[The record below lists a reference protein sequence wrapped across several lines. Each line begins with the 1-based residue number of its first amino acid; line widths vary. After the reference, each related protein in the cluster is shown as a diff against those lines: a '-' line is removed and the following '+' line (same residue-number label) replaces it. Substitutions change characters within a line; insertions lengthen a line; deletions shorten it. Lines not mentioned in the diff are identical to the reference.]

1 MIGIYHGWII
11 WKQGISI
18 SQDYKETQKYK
29 RRVIELNKG
38 NMEYN
43 NSDIAKFADKYIDF
57 FEKEFGRTTESYYR
71 FFDNNDF
78 PNDCQ
83 EIGFQ
88 CLKDNIEKINDIQI
102 IGNALFS
109 QWRNFNHWSSPSYA
123 NEDTKEWF
131 LILFRKLKD
140 LC

>member
-1 MIGIYHGWII
+1 
-11 WKQGISI
+11 
-18 SQDYKETQKYK
+18 
-29 RRVIELNKG
+29 
-38 NMEYN
+38 MEYN

-57 FEKEFGRTTESYYR
+57 FEKEFGRTKESYYR

-83 EIGFQ
+83 KIGFEMDCGQTFIDAYGERAWNGIQ

-131 LILFRKLKD
+131 LILFRKLKN
-140 LC
+140 LSPLIIGNK